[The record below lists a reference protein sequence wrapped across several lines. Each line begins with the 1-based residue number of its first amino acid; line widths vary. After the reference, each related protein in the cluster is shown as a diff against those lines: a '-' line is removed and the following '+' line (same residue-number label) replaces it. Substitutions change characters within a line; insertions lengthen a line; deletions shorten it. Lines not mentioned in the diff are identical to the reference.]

1 MERPPR
7 RNRRDE
13 PREAPEYEEIVLK
26 VKRCCKVVKGG
37 KRFNF
42 SALVTVG
49 NKKGR
54 VGYGHGKA
62 KEVPFAV
69 EKAIKAAKRNLV
81 DIPIKD
87 TTIPHRVEG
96 KYGASRVIVRPA
108 CKGTGIIA
116 GSAMRAI
123 LELAGVENVL
133 AKVMGS
139 TNPMNVVRATVVALQ
154 KLKTKKA
161 IEELRGVNAV

>member
-1 MERPPR
+1 MERPR

-13 PREAPEYEEIVLK
+13 PREKSEYEEIVLK

-69 EKAIKAAKRNLV
+69 EKAIKAAKRNLF

-116 GSAMRAI
+116 GSAMRAV

-133 AKVMGS
+133 AKVLGS

-154 KLKTKKA
+154 KLKTKKE
-161 IEELRGVNAV
+161 IEESRGIVNAV